1 MVQLVGGGL
10 NLNFLKV
17 WIPQIV
23 EKKHE
28 NALCNQLQ
36 YSNRGR

>member
-23 EKKHE
+23 EKNMKM
-28 NALCNQLQ
+28 L
-36 YSNRGR
+36 